1 MRPFS
6 GSHTQYLHEYKIIGT
21 SDINESSQI
30 VIYPCRDVADIGG
43 HRLSPQIFAS
53 SETEAAASSSAPR
66 KKSKR
71 KSSRK
76 SSRKKSSYRSRN
88 KKRTSTR
95 RKSSRPAAKTLKR
108 AASERLA
115 DTAGQQSPAL
125 DWIPANL
132 NPGGLRVNS
141 VKPDRQVEAVCRGEP
156 QRTFHLSPRNAGTDR
171 LLSSH
176 VLKALPDSLAGFRVG
191 LNVATNRLRILHH
204 QSRQAPQQHRT
215 NPAFCVTERNPMVR
229 PTREWTTTS

>member
-1 MRPFS
+1 MNPRRLL
-6 GSHTQYLHEYKIIGT
+6 YIL
-21 SDINESSQI
+21 
-30 VIYPCRDVADIGG
+30 VATLLTLAVTD
-43 HRLSPQIFAS
+43 SPQIFASS

-95 RKSSRPAAKTLKR
+95 RKSSRPAAKTPKKEQPQNDSLTLQVNK
-108 AASERLA
+108 AL
-115 DTAGQQSPAL
+115 L

-141 VKPDRQVEAVCRGEP
+141 VKPDKSRRYAVVNLNEHF
-156 QRTFHLSPRNAGTDR
+156 TY
-171 LLSSH
+171 
-176 VLKALPDSLAGFRVG
+176 LPV
-191 LNVATNRLRILHH
+191 
-204 QSRQAPQQHRT
+204 
-215 NPAFCVTERNPMVR
+215 
-229 PTREWTTTS
+229 TREIGRASCRERVS